1 MKRLLLIVPLALFAL
16 LSVFL
21 LRGLFADPT
30 ELSSARVGQP
40 LPTFSLPDLLVEGRT
55 LTPADLPAGPLLL
68 NVWATWCPT
77 CYAEHQ
83 YLNQL
88 AGQGVPIIGL
98 VYKDDDAKARRWL
111 DELGNPYQLVVNDES
126 GRYGIDLGVYGAPE
140 TYLLDHQHRIV
151 YRHVGDVNGEV
162 WATTLAPLWQQLKQ
176 EAK

>member
-1 MKRLLLIVPLALFAL
+1 MKRVLLILPLALFAL

-30 ELSSARVGQP
+30 ELSSARIGQP
-40 LPTFSLPDLLVEGRT
+40 LPPFSLPDLLVEGRI
-55 LTPADLPAGPLLL
+55 LTPAELPAGPLLI

-88 AGQGVPIIGL
+88 AAQGVPIIGL
-98 VYKDDDAKARRWL
+98 VYKDDASKARRWL
-111 DELGNPYQLVVNDES
+111 DQLGNPYRLVLNDES

-140 TYLLDHQHRIV
+140 TYLLDRQQRIV
-151 YRHVGDVNGEV
+151 YRHVGDVNAEV
-162 WATTLAPLWQQLKQ
+162 WARTLAPLWQLLNA
-176 EAK
+176 EEP